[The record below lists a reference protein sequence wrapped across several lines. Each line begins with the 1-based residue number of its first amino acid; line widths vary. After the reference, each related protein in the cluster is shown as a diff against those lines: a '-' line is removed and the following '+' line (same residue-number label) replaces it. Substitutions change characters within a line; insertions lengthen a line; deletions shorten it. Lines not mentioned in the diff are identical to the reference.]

1 VNGVLPQNAER
12 TATFLV
18 ERTRLAHGRLW
29 DQGAR
34 ADRLSPGISGESLA
48 LIACRRLRGVSEPVV
63 SALMGWSRGERP
75 ALLLDSIPTS
85 LDVLRLQS
93 VGRRCVSLLEDAE
106 ALAHGDPRHPDGL
119 AFVLHDLCHLEK
131 FVDPA
136 HRVGQV
142 GFFDTVF
149 RATQTAEWSALE
161 SPFDAEWEAD
171 RDYVFS
177 DMNGSAIF
185 LFAALKM
192 KVRMAVR
199 RQVARQRGSDPRVG
213 GALDPTEQATFDEA
227 EQRLLALLGLD
238 GALLEAGV
246 KVSAR
251 RDDPE
256 SAVRLLQTFEA
267 RGQAILQLEPHRFA
281 MP

>member
-1 VNGVLPQNAER
+1 MNGVLPQNAER

-29 DQGAR
+29 NQGAR
-34 ADRLSPGISGESLA
+34 AERLSPGIAGDSLA

-75 ALLLDSIPTS
+75 ALLLDTVPTS
-85 LDVLRLQS
+85 LDVLRFQS
-93 VGRRCVSLLEDAE
+93 VGHRCVSLLEDTE

-119 AFVLHDLCHLEK
+119 TFVLHDLCHLEK

-142 GFFDTVF
+142 GFFDSVL
-149 RATQTAEWSALE
+149 RATQTAEWSALQA
-161 SPFDAEWEAD
+161 PFDVEWQAD

-213 GALDPTEQATFDEA
+213 GTLDPIEQAAFDEA
-227 EQRLLALLGLD
+227 EQTLLALLGLE
-238 GALLEAGV
+238 GPLLEAGV

-251 RDDPE
+251 RDHPE
-256 SAVRLLQTFEA
+256 SAARLLETFEA
-267 RGQAILQLEPHRFA
+267 RGNAILQLEPNRFA
-281 MP
+281 VS

>member
-1 VNGVLPQNAER
+1 VTEVLPQNAER
-12 TATFLV
+12 AATFLV
-18 ERTRLAHGRLW
+18 DRTRLRHGRLW
-29 DQGAR
+29 NQGAR
-34 ADRLSPGISGESLA
+34 AHRLSPGISGESLE

-75 ALLLDSIPTS
+75 ALLLSSVPTS

-119 AFVLHDLCHLEK
+119 TFVLHDLCHLEK

-136 HRVGQV
+136 HRAGQI
-142 GFFDTVF
+142 GFFDSVL
-149 RATQTAEWSALE
+149 RATQMAEWSALE
-161 SPFDAEWEAD
+161 APFDGEWEAD

-199 RQVARQRGSDPRVG
+199 RQVARMRGSDPRVG
-213 GALDPTEQATFDEA
+213 GALDPIEQAAFDEA
-227 EQRLLALLGLD
+227 EHRLLALLCLD
-238 GALLEAGV
+238 GPLLEAGV

-251 RDDPE
+251 RDHPE
-256 SAVRLLQTFEA
+256 GAARLLQVFED
-267 RGQAILQLEPHRFA
+267 RGHAILQSETNRFA
-281 MP
+281 VP